1 MNELVE
7 FVKNNNFKY
16 DYIDNKIVI
25 YNLNNSRYIEI
36 IIDEYDEYI
45 VSFETQHC
53 HFNDIEDIIDY
64 INRIVEDDV
73 LPIEFYINDKR
84 KFGGDI
90 SKDFFNK
97 LSIDSLV
104 DYFGFDEDTLSH
116 FDYEVY
122 SWSGVYDVRKES
134 VTNLRGG

>member
-16 DYIDNKIVI
+16 DYSDNKIVI
-25 YNLNNSRYIEI
+25 YNSNNSRYIEI
-36 IIDEYDEYI
+36 ILDVCDEYI

-53 HFNDIEDIIDY
+53 HFNDVEDILDY
-64 INRIVEDDV
+64 INRIIDDDV
-73 LPIEFYINDKR
+73 LSIEFYINDKR

-122 SWSGVYDVRKES
+122 SWSGVYDVKREP
-134 VTNLRGG
+134 VTNLRGE